1 MPPFDSLIGL
11 LDSRSFTSIWF
22 WLVLLGL
29 WSVIGRHILGVPNEV
44 VNAARQALRENQAE
58 APVVL
63 HLLDW
68 LSLTL
73 PRWRMG
79 AREGA
84 VMFGLT
90 AFGLSSLAILG
101 FGYGLELAQA
111 LAILGAPFTIVFWMR
126 VRLAR
131 RLSPLLAD
139 AEDARTPLGPVAAQA
154 VRQMVLHRRVIS
166 VLSMISVAITALWGA
181 LWAALHPFGM

>member
-29 WSVIGRHILGVPNEV
+29 WSLIGRHILGVPNEV
-44 VNAARQALRENQAE
+44 VNAARQALRAGQPD

-73 PRWRMG
+73 PRWRLG

-90 AFGLSSLAILG
+90 AFALSSLAIMG
-101 FGYGLELAQA
+101 FGYGLEMAQA
-111 LAILGAPFTIVFWMR
+111 LAILGLPVAIIFWMR

-131 RLSPLLAD
+131 RLSPLLVA
-139 AEDARTPLGPVAAQA
+139 AEDARTPLAPVAAEA
-154 VRQMVLHRRVIS
+154 VRRMITHRRIIS

-181 LWAALHPFGM
+181 LWAALHPFGL